1 MWGGKK
7 CVTRHI
13 LGIGAPWSQAN
24 LTISHNNQN
33 LNFLGENCGA
43 KHLNSTDKI
52 NVTEMSTEKTNE
64 VRIGLEVH
72 IQLTSLKTKLFCGCS
87 SDYKGK
93 DPNSLV
99 CPVCLGIPGSLPV
112 LNEKAV
118 EYAVMAALA
127 LNCKVS
133 ERMFFFRKNYYY
145 PDLPKNFQI
154 SQYDKAGGVP
164 LAVDGYLEIDVTKKR
179 KKVRIGRV
187 HLEEDPGRLI
197 HQGAIDTSPYTLVDY
212 NRSGI
217 ALMEIVTEPDLSS
230 PKEARVFLHKL
241 RSILEHLGIFSGKLE
256 GSMRCDANISLTGG
270 TRVEVKNISSFKE
283 VERALGFEIMR
294 QKNLVKKG
302 LAVKLETRHW
312 DETRRV
318 TISLRTK
325 EEEHDYRYFPE
336 PDLVPIV
343 ITEDFIENVKVKMP
357 ELPEARIQRLVE
369 SYSLPRYDAEVLV
382 SDKVLADFFEVA
394 VKLIDRPKDISNW
407 MMGDLLRNLNENNLE
422 LTETKLSPEHLVEM
436 IKLIEEGVISGKI
449 GKRVLPEMVSTGK
462 HPSQIIEEKG
472 LVKISSQDVL
482 RNVVEKVFSN
492 NPKCVEDALMDEN
505 AVNFLVGQLMRATKG
520 KADPQLANQ
529 MIQEKL
535 DSLKAKQNM

>member
-1 MWGGKK
+1 
-7 CVTRHI
+7 
-13 LGIGAPWSQAN
+13 
-24 LTISHNNQN
+24 
-33 LNFLGENCGA
+33 
-43 KHLNSTDKI
+43 
-52 NVTEMSTEKTNE
+52 MSTENPSQ

-72 IQLTSLKTKLFCGCS
+72 VQFTSLETKLFCGCS

-93 DPNSLV
+93 DPNTMT

-112 LNEKAV
+112 LNETAV

-145 PDLPKNFQI
+145 PDMPKNFQI

-164 LAVDGYLEIDVTKKR
+164 LAVDGFLNIDVGKNKK
-179 KKVRIGRV
+179 KKIRIGRV
-187 HLEEDPGRLI
+187 HLEEDPGRLV

-212 NRSGI
+212 NRAGI
-217 ALMEIVTEPDLSS
+217 TLLEVVTEPDLDS
-230 PKEARVFLHKL
+230 PKEARVFLQKL
-241 RSILEHLGIFSGKLE
+241 RSIFEHLGIFSGRLE
-256 GSMRCDANISLTGG
+256 GSMRCDANISIIGG

-318 TISLRTK
+318 TVSLRTK

-343 ITEDFIENVKVKMP
+343 ITHSFIAEVKDNMP
-357 ELPEARIQRLVE
+357 ELPDTRINRFVE
-369 SYSLPRYDAEVLV
+369 DYNLPRYDAEVLV
-382 SDKVLADFFEVA
+382 SDKALADFFEKSVQSYNQ
-394 VKLIDRPKDISNW
+394 PKEISNW
-407 MMGDLLRNLNENNLE
+407 MMSDLLRNLYENNIE
-422 LTETKLSPEHLVEM
+422 LPESKISPEHLIEM
-436 IKLIEEGVISGKI
+436 IKLIEKGVISGKI
-449 GKRVLPEMVSTGK
+449 GKRILPEMLLTGK
-462 HPSQIIEEKG
+462 RASQIIEEKS
-472 LVKISSQDVL
+472 LVKIGSRDDLTDS
-482 RNVVEKVFSN
+482 VEKVFAD
-492 NPKCVEDALMDEN
+492 NPTCVQDALTDKS
-505 AVNFLVGQLMRATKG
+505 AVHFLVGQLMKATRG

-535 DSLKAKQNM
+535 DTIKAKKNS

>member
-1 MWGGKK
+1 
-7 CVTRHI
+7 
-13 LGIGAPWSQAN
+13 
-24 LTISHNNQN
+24 
-33 LNFLGENCGA
+33 
-43 KHLNSTDKI
+43 
-52 NVTEMSTEKTNE
+52 MSTENKNE

-72 IQLTSLKTKLFCGCS
+72 VQLTSLKTKLFCGCS

-93 DPNSLV
+93 DPNSLT

-112 LNEKAV
+112 LNEDVV

-145 PDLPKNFQI
+145 PDMPKNFQI
-154 SQYDKAGGVP
+154 SQYDQAGGVP
-164 LAVDGYLEIDVTKKR
+164 LAVDGYLCVDVGKTR

-187 HLEEDPGRLI
+187 HLEEDPGRLV

-212 NRSGI
+212 NRAGI
-217 ALMEIVTEPDLSS
+217 SLLEIVTEPDLAS
-230 PKEARVFLHKL
+230 PKEARVFLQNM

-294 QKNLVKKG
+294 QKNLVKTG
-302 LAVKLETRHW
+302 LSVQHETRHW

-318 TISLRTK
+318 TISLRMK

-336 PDLVPIV
+336 PDLVPVV
-343 ITEDFIENVKVKMP
+343 ITEDFIETVKGKMP
-357 ELPEARIQRLVE
+357 ELPEARISRFVDV
-369 SYSLPRYDAEVLV
+369 YSLPKYDAEVLV
-382 SDKVLADFFEVA
+382 STKALADFFEKT
-394 VKLIDRPKDISNW
+394 VKLYNRPKEVSNW
-407 MMGDLLRNLNENNLE
+407 MMGDLLRNLNENSLE
-422 LTETKLSPEHLVEM
+422 LTESKISPEHLVEM
-436 IKLIEEGVISGKI
+436 IKLIEDGVISGKI
-449 GKRVLPEMVSTGK
+449 GKRVLPQMVLTGK
-462 HPSQIIEEKG
+462 RPSQIIKEQA
-472 LVKISSQDVL
+472 LVKISSRETLQGIL
-482 RNVVEKVFSN
+482 EQVFAEHSN
-492 NPKCVEDALMDEN
+492 CVKDALGDEN
-505 AVNFLVGQLMRATKG
+505 AVHFLVGQLMRATKG

-535 DSLKAKQNM
+535 ESLKSKENL

>member
-1 MWGGKK
+1 
-7 CVTRHI
+7 
-13 LGIGAPWSQAN
+13 
-24 LTISHNNQN
+24 
-33 LNFLGENCGA
+33 
-43 KHLNSTDKI
+43 
-52 NVTEMSTEKTNE
+52 MSAQKQQSE

-72 IQLTSLKTKLFCGCS
+72 AQLTSLETKLFCGCS

-93 DPNSLV
+93 DPNFLV
-99 CPVCLGIPGSLPV
+99 CPVCLGLPGSLPV

-127 LNCKVS
+127 LNCKIS

-164 LAVDGYLEIDVTKKR
+164 LAVDGHLCIDVDNTEKKI
-179 KKVRIGRV
+179 RIGRA
-187 HLEEDPGRLI
+187 HLEEDPGRLV

-217 ALMEIVTEPDLSS
+217 TLLEIVTEPDLSS
-230 PKEARVFLHKL
+230 PKEARIFLQKL

-256 GSMRCDANISLTGG
+256 GSMRCDANISLIGG

-302 LAVKLETRHW
+302 MSVTLETRHW

-343 ITEDFIENVKVKMP
+343 ISKNFIETVKAQMP
-357 ELPEARIQRLVE
+357 ELPEARISRFVKD
-369 SYSLPRYDAEVLV
+369 YSLPKYDAEVLV
-382 SDKVLADFFEVA
+382 SDKALADFFEEA
-394 VKLIDRPKDISNW
+394 VKLYDNPKEISNW

-422 LTETKLSPEHLVEM
+422 LAECKIAPKDLVEM
-436 IKLIEEGVISGKI
+436 IKLIEDGTISGKI
-449 GKRVLPEMVSTGK
+449 GKRVLPEIVQTGK
-462 HPSQIIEEKG
+462 RPSQIIKEKG
-472 LVKISSQDVL
+472 LVKISSRKELQEIIE
-482 RNVVEKVFSN
+482 NVFAQY
-492 NPKCVEDALMDEN
+492 PKCVTDALTDEG
-505 AVNFLVGQLMRATKG
+505 AVHFLVGQLMRATKG

-529 MIQEKL
+529 LIHEKL
-535 DSLKAKQNM
+535 KAVKTEES

>member
-1 MWGGKK
+1 
-7 CVTRHI
+7 
-13 LGIGAPWSQAN
+13 
-24 LTISHNNQN
+24 
-33 LNFLGENCGA
+33 
-43 KHLNSTDKI
+43 
-52 NVTEMSTEKTNE
+52 MSIEKTNQ
-64 VRIGLEVH
+64 VCIGLEVH
-72 IQLTSLKTKLFCGCS
+72 VQLTSLKTKLFCSCS

-99 CPVCLGIPGSLPV
+99 CPICLGMPGSLPV
-112 LNEKAV
+112 LNEKSV

-127 LNCKVS
+127 LNCEVS

-164 LAVDGYLEIDVTKKR
+164 LAVNGYLEIDVIKNR

-217 ALMEIVTEPDLSS
+217 ALMEIVTDPDLSS
-230 PKEARVFLHKL
+230 PKEARIFLQKL

-343 ITEDFIENVKVKMP
+343 ITEDFIEKVKLEMP
-357 ELPEARIQRLVE
+357 ELPEARIQRFVD

-382 SDKVLADFFEVA
+382 SDKALADFFEVA
-394 VKLIDRPKDISNW
+394 IKLFDRPKDISNW

-422 LTETKLSPEHLVEM
+422 LTETKLSPKHLVEM

-449 GKRVLPEMVSTGK
+449 GKRVLPEMVLTGK

-472 LVKISSQDVL
+472 LVKISSQDVI
-482 RNVVEKVFSN
+482 RDIIEKVFTV
-492 NPKCVEDALMDEN
+492 NPKCVEDALTDEK
-505 AVNFLVGQLMRATKG
+505 AVNFLVGQLMQATKG
-520 KADPQLANQ
+520 KADPKLANQ
-529 MIQEKL
+529 LIQEKL
-535 DSLKAKQNM
+535 DSLKAKQNISTV